1 MLTIEDTNVEQVIK
15 LAETYFERF
24 DPTLFLQ
31 LLPPSTSVSLLSRY
45 FKMVLEAQTSQK
57 RSLQVGKSPPPLT
70 RRITYLN
77 FFFFFE

>member
-57 RSLQVGKSPPPLT
+57 RSLQVGKSPPPNEKNYILK
-70 RRITYLN
+70 
-77 FFFFFE
+77 FFFFF

>member
-57 RSLQVGKSPPPLT
+57 RSLQVAHQLLRKREVLLRTQS
-70 RRITYLN
+70 
-77 FFFFFE
+77 FK